1 LSSPVAA
8 EVEVAKLTTT
18 LLVVVAVVESFT
30 VHRKHS
36 IPAFSIP

>member
-1 LSSPVAA
+1 VAA
-8 EVEVAKLTTT
+8 EVEVAKLTIT

-36 IPAFSIP
+36 IPALHIP